1 MLMEMH
7 MLGVQLMMEFDME
20 GQKVRI
26 GGRALKLN
34 ADEVELAAEGDW
46 RLVECTAYSKDGW
59 KSLKLYL
66 DRPEIKNVWRL
77 GLHGSHYA
85 KTKDGFLLQRFYP
98 SMWNWVIACANGKRV
113 PLPPDQAAPKATVV
127 PSRINNFVIEK
138 IEERGAEKAP
148 LSHKPQTAKLG
159 RYVVGMVAEEFSI
172 SELEA
177 KIYVNAMIAQGLI
190 EFVMTDRHKR
200 ISGLR
205 LGKEFSNG

>member
-1 MLMEMH
+1 MDGE
-7 MLGVQLMMEFDME
+7 
-20 GQKVRI
+20 KIRI
-26 GGRALKLN
+26 GGRALKVN
-34 ADEVELAAEGDW
+34 VDEVELAAEGDW

-77 GLHGSHYA
+77 GLYGEHHA

-98 SMWNWVIACANGKRV
+98 SMWNWVTAHANGRKA
-113 PLPPDQAAPKATVV
+113 PLPPDQAEARETVV
-127 PSRINNFVIEK
+127 PPRINNFVLEK
-138 IEERGAEKAP
+138 IAERGEDKAP

-177 KIYVNAMIAQGLI
+177 KIYVNAMISQGVI
-190 EFVMTDRHKR
+190 EFVMTDKHKR

-205 LGKEFSNG
+205 LAKEFSDA